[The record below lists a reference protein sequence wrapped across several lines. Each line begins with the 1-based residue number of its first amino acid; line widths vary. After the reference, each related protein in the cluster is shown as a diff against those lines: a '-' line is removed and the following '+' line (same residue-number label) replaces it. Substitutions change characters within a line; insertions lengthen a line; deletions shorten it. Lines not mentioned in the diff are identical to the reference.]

1 MWSQTKTVS
10 GNGGNFKTRIAQT
23 KAERR
28 TAKTKY
34 RRPIVNC
41 LGILAG
47 VLKDTA
53 PHISHLFSEGVIL
66 GSPQNVDRPNHI
78 GQSWGVHQST
88 VCRIVHR
95 VEDKL
100 IKSGKFNLPGKK
112 ALSSTE
118 TEWSVV
124 IVDVGESP
132 IERPKK
138 NSVITTAEK
147 AMQRGL
153 GGQLRASPYSHERLH
168 QERRD
173 TL

>member
-10 GNGGNFKTRIAQT
+10 GNGSNFKTRIAPT
-23 KAERR
+23 KAERG
-28 TAKTKY
+28 TAKIKY
-34 RRPIVNC
+34 RRPIVDC

-47 VLKDTA
+47 VT
-53 PHISHLFSEGVIL
+53 HLFSEGVIL

-78 GQSWGVHQST
+78 GQSWGVHEST
-88 VCRIVHR
+88 VCRTVHR

-138 NSVITTAEK
+138 NSVITIAEK
-147 AMQRGL
+147 RKDIL
-153 GGQLRASPYSHERLH
+153 
-168 QERRD
+168 
-173 TL
+173 